1 MVLSL
6 MRKHAGSLLIKAI
19 MVVIALSFVIY
30 FGSMK
35 DSSRIVEYALVN
47 DKMIT
52 KAEYDNAYRNLVATY
67 QEQFGGMWNN
77 NLAEMFDLENSALEN
92 LINTE
97 IISQE
102 AENLGLRVTEKEI
115 QGSIVVSAAFQT
127 EGRFDKN
134 RYASLLSYN
143 RMTPAEFEG
152 NIRQDLLQK
161 KINQFLMTLL
171 PVTENEVMDQYKYS
185 NEQVKV
191 SFVKFQPDDFRET
204 INKDSAGMEKYFE
217 DNREEYR
224 IPEKI
229 KLLYIRFDP
238 AEFREGIE
246 LEDQDIANYYEDNIQ
261 IFSQE
266 RQVKARHI
274 LFSLDL
280 EAPEEVETVVKEQA
294 QAVLERVKNGEDFSK
309 LAQEF
314 SQGPSKDDGGDLG
327 YFSSGQMVKEF
338 EDAAFSMKKDEIS
351 DLVRTSF
358 GYHIIRVDDIK
369 DASIKELEEVGSEI
383 MEILINNESSDL
395 AYDKGQTLVSQMPY
409 HDVDLVQ
416 YAELHQVEVNE
427 TDYFA
432 LGDSVP
438 DIGGDM
444 NLCQSLF
451 ALDEKG
457 VSELVE
463 ADEMFYIIQIADKEE
478 SYLPEMDT
486 VLDALDIDYQ
496 DHLMALAAK
505 SAAETYLASL
515 KEGKDWDEFA
525 KENGLEPEMTDFFP
539 REGSVPLIG
548 YAPELQEE
556 AFKLSEE
563 KRFPEEV
570 FENRSYSYVIRWEDA
585 QEIDLEK
592 YKVEK
597 DGFRNNLIM
606 QKQQAVFTDW
616 LESLKRNADIK
627 RLKTF

>member
-204 INKDSAGMEKYFE
+204 INKDSAGMERYFE

-338 EDAAFSMKKDEIS
+338 EEAAFSMKKDEIS

>member
-1 MVLSL
+1 

-35 DSSRIVEYALVN
+35 DSSRIVEYARVN
-47 DKMIT
+47 DTMIT

-102 AENLGLRVTEKEI
+102 ADNLGLRVTEKEI

-261 IFSQE
+261 VFSQE

-338 EDAAFSMKKDEIS
+338 EEAAFSMKKDEIS

-427 TDYFA
+427 TDYFT

-627 RLKTF
+627 RLKAF

>member
-47 DKMIT
+47 DTMIT

-204 INKDSAGMEKYFE
+204 INKDSAGMGKYFE

-246 LEDQDIANYYEDNIQ
+246 LEYQDIANYYEDNIQ

-338 EDAAFSMKKDEIS
+338 EEAAFSMKKDEIS

-548 YAPELQEE
+548 YAPELQEA

-563 KRFPEEV
+563 KRYPEEV
-570 FENRSYSYVIRWEDA
+570 FENRSYSYVIRWEGA

>member
-47 DKMIT
+47 DTMIT

-338 EDAAFSMKKDEIS
+338 EEAAFSMKKDEIS

-496 DHLMALAAK
+496 DHLVALAAK

-606 QKQQAVFTDW
+606 QKQQAVFSDW

>member
-47 DKMIT
+47 DTMIT

-338 EDAAFSMKKDEIS
+338 EEAAFSMKKDEIS

-496 DHLMALAAK
+496 DHLVALAAK

>member
-47 DKMIT
+47 DTMIT

-229 KLLYIRFDP
+229 KLRYIRFDP

-338 EDAAFSMKKDEIS
+338 EEAAFSMKKDEIS

-496 DHLMALAAK
+496 DHLVALAAK

-548 YAPELQEE
+548 YAPELQEA

-570 FENRSYSYVIRWEDA
+570 FENRSYSYVIRWEGA